1 MDIFDMPALELKA
14 EMAAKKL
21 SPVEVTEAFL
31 TQTERADPA
40 INAFTVTC
48 FDEARVAARAAEE
61 RFMAGDP
68 PRLLEGLPLAIKD
81 MSLTKGMRTT
91 FGSLIYAD
99 QVPDHDD
106 LVVQFIREAG
116 AVITGK
122 TNTTEFG
129 AGNNTTNA
137 VFGATVNP
145 FDPARTS
152 GGSSGGSGAA
162 LACNMVPLATGS
174 DTGGSLRVPATFC
187 GVASLKPSPGLVPF
201 ERRAYPFWPFQLQ
214 GAMARK
220 VDDVGLLIAAMAR
233 FHSMDPMSYPSD
245 PETFLDT
252 APADLSELRV
262 AFSSDLGF
270 APTSKMIR
278 RVFEAR
284 VARFRSLFAVAEEDQ
299 PDLSAAAR
307 VNWVIRCLQYLGSH
321 RTHYAEHRDK
331 LGPTVRLNY
340 EQALELSTEDVARA
354 FIEHAA
360 LHREMDSFF
369 GEFDVLICPGATV
382 TPFPVE
388 DHYPRAIDGV
398 ELETYVAW
406 AGLTNALSTTG
417 NPVVALAC
425 GVDEESMPF
434 GFQVV
439 GPRRSDAFLL
449 RVAKAL
455 EDVFASDP
463 ELARPIPGI
472 ARPS

>member
-1 MDIFDMPALELKA
+1 MNIVDMPALELKA
-14 EMAAKKL
+14 EMAAKNL

-31 TQTERADPA
+31 AQIERTDPA

-48 FDEARVAARAAEE
+48 FDEARAAAGASEARI
-61 RFMAGDP
+61 MADDP
-68 PRLLEGLPLAIKD
+68 LRLLEGLPLGIKD
-81 MSLTKGMRTT
+81 MSLTKGLRTT
-91 FGSLIYAD
+91 FGSPIYAD

-106 LVVQFIREAG
+106 LVVQFVREAG

-145 FDPARTS
+145 FDRARTS

-162 LACNMVPLATGS
+162 LACNMVPIATGS

-214 GAMARK
+214 GAMART

-245 PETFLDT
+245 PATFLNT
-252 APADLSELRV
+252 APADLSGLRV
-262 AFSSDLGF
+262 AFSPDLGF

-278 RVFEAR
+278 RVFEAKT
-284 VARFRSLFAVAEEDQ
+284 ARFRSLFAVAEEGQ
-299 PDLSAAAR
+299 PDLSAASR

-340 EQALELSTEDVARA
+340 EQALELSTEEVARA

-360 LHREMDSFF
+360 LHREMDRFF
-369 GEFDVLICPGATV
+369 GEYDVLICPGATV

-417 NPVVALAC
+417 NPVVALPC

-455 EDVFASDP
+455 EDAFGNDP
-463 ELARPIPGI
+463 ELKRPVADI